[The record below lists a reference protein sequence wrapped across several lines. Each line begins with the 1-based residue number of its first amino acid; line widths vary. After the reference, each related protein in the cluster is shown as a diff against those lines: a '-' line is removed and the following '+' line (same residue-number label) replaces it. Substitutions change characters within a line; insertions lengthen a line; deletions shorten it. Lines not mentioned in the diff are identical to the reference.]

1 MAGRDPW
8 LGRRPLHLRLRFL
21 QGESTGSYVTRLAAR
36 NMRPVEQLLASIG
49 AGPMLPVE
57 PQYTEMYVS
66 RYGRE
71 RLANLSGCSVAE
83 LSLRLISLRDEFL
96 LSDGSGDD
104 WEWPWDAR
112 AGFIVQACS
121 LCAARRATRAPA
133 WLILPD
139 PWHVCL
145 RHGRWTD
152 NSRSLQSPYID
163 LREHPGVVR
172 AQQRLNRLRKRLG
185 YAAARWL
192 EADALSVLTCVGYLE
207 NPSQSM
213 DEWGRL
219 AARVG
224 EQRARPVA
232 QFGML
237 TRLAWDMAWLEER
250 RRAGRLSAEDGLSW
264 LRRVE
269 QRYDV
274 AFNRP
279 LASWI
284 SGHQPLQHTRPQGEG
299 VGTNGRDQ
307 TEGVGH
313 GPAPL
318 ASLQDLTCLPWVRM
332 PNEMDRLFL

>member
-1 MAGRDPW
+1 MAERDPW

-36 NMRPVEQLLASIG
+36 NLWPVEELLVRVG
-49 AGPMLPVE
+49 VGPMPVE

-66 RYGRE
+66 RYARE

-83 LSLRLISLRDEFL
+83 LSLRLVSVRDEFL
-96 LSDGSGDD
+96 MPDGSSED

-112 AGFIVQACS
+112 AGYIVQACS
-121 LCAARRATRAPA
+121 LCAASRGTRSPA

-152 NSRSLQSPYID
+152 NSRSDQRPYID
-163 LREHPGVVR
+163 LRDHPGVVR
-172 AQQRLNRLRKRLG
+172 AQQRLNRVRKRLG
-185 YAAARWL
+185 QSAARWI
-192 EADALSVLTCVGYLE
+192 EADALSVLTYVEYLE
-207 NPSQSM
+207 DPSCAR
-213 DEWGRL
+213 DPEWALL

-237 TRLAWDMAWLEER
+237 SRLARDMAWMEER
-250 RRAGRLSAEDGLSW
+250 RRAGRLSAADSRDW
-264 LRRVE
+264 LLRVAR
-269 QRYDV
+269 QRGS
-274 AFNRP
+274 AFRRP
-279 LASWI
+279 LEHWI
-284 SGHQPLQHTRPQGEG
+284 SGHRPLRHARQASGSGAGSPGEMEVAG
-299 VGTNGRDQ
+299 Q
-307 TEGVGH
+307 EA
-313 GPAPL
+313 APL